1 MRKKQRHSIDVV
13 VLGVGSVADA
23 VSQRLSDA
31 GVGITRVAPPVNRIL
46 WNAEGAIVDHPGG
59 VVLGGF
65 LVMAVPESEVELYD
79 WERPSPAAAGE
90 GSGPIG
96 VVHWAF
102 TEGDA
107 ARAVDEVLSRR

>member
-31 GVGITRVAPPVNRIL
+31 GVAITRVAPPVNRIL

-79 WERPSPAAAGE
+79 WEPVLPLAR
-90 GSGPIG
+90 SGPIG

>member
-31 GVGITRVAPPVNRIL
+31 GVGITRVAPPVNRI
-46 WNAEGAIVDHPGG
+46 PGG

-79 WERPSPAAAGE
+79 WEPVLPLAR
-90 GSGPIG
+90 SGPIG